1 MENQGI
7 LTYITIMKKTM
18 RLLLVA
24 ALVIMTGCASPSGD
38 GLVTAKVKTV
48 EQVPNYTY
56 LQVKAKGPAYWVAIP
71 TTEIAVGSVI
81 SYRGGMLMED
91 FHSEELDRT
100 FEKVLFLEGLEGGSA
115 SGLGMMSEST
125 QGSKVNVEKLNTS
138 VAVEGSISIGE
149 IFADPGKFDG
159 KTIIVSGEV
168 AKYNPA
174 IMERNWIHVQDGTEF
189 EGKYDLTVTSSESFE
204 VGQVIS
210 LQGTIALNR
219 DFGYGYS
226 YEVLLENATA
236 VK

>member
-1 MENQGI
+1 
-7 LTYITIMKKTM
+7 M

-138 VAVEGSISIGE
+138 VAVEGSISNGE

-219 DFGYGYS
+219 DFGYG
-226 YEVLLENATA
+226 
-236 VK
+236 

>member
-1 MENQGI
+1 
-7 LTYITIMKKTM
+7 MKKTM
-18 RLLLVA
+18 KLVFVSV
-24 ALVIMTGCASPSGD
+24 LVIVSGCATPAGD

-48 EQVPNYTY
+48 EQVPSYTY
-56 LQVKAKGPAYWVAIP
+56 LQVKAKGPAYWVALP

-81 SYRGGMLMED
+81 TYRGGGLMKD
-91 FHSEELDRT
+91 FHSKELDRT
-100 FEKVLFLEGLEGGSA
+100 FKEIWFLDGLEGDSP
-115 SGLGMMSEST
+115 SGMGMMSEST

-168 AKYNPA
+168 AKFNPA

-204 VGQVIS
+204 VGQVVS
-210 LQGTIALNR
+210 LQGVIALNR

-226 YEVLLENATA
+226 YEILLENATA
-236 VK
+236 VR